1 VVVRRAEE
9 FVPPDGLDDA
19 DVVALI
25 LNYVTAFQM
34 IDRVAKPQRG
44 QLALVTG
51 ANGGVGT
58 ALLELLRLRGIQTI
72 GAASPSEHDLIRSY
86 GATPIPAR
94 GTSVDVSVR
103 KIVPEGVDVA
113 FDIVGGNGTAECI
126 RATKRGGIVV
136 GYGFV
141 GTMRNGKQS
150 MGLVLLTL
158 WSALVG
164 ARLAG
169 RRGAFY
175 GITARY
181 RRDPRPFR
189 EDLLKLFDL
198 LERGQIKPKIAAR
211 LPLLEARRGNEM
223 LEAGGLK
230 GKIVLLAPE
239 LL

>member
-1 VVVRRAEE
+1 
-9 FVPPDGLDDA
+9 
-19 DVVALI
+19 
-25 LNYVTAFQM
+25 
-34 IDRVAKPQRG
+34 
-44 QLALVTG
+44 
-51 ANGGVGT
+51 
-58 ALLELLRLRGIQTI
+58 LL
-72 GAASPSEHDLIRSY
+72 
-86 GATPIPAR
+86 
-94 GTSVDVSVR
+94 
-103 KIVPEGVDVA
+103 PEGVDAA

-141 GTMRNGKQS
+141 GTMKDGKQS
-150 MGLVLLTL
+150 TGLVLLTL
-158 WSALVG
+158 WSALIG
-164 ARLAG
+164 SRLAG

-175 GITARY
+175 GITGLY

-189 EDLLKLFDL
+189 EDLPKLFDL
-198 LERGQIKPKIAAR
+198 LARGQIKPKIAAR